1 MAPRKQTLPSP
12 PAPVEPTTP
21 AIESVHPSLDEQLLP
36 AGIQINPEY
45 NTSVPNWVMD
55 AKWWKPVNGGRKPS
69 VDCVLIYIW
78 CTDKVTDV
86 IEYKD
91 VKYGRVLS
99 GKAVSL
105 ATIAANLGISWSSA
119 QINMQHLVDVGLIH
133 RTRGSAMKEY
143 SYSVLN
149 CRKKFNAKQPDGS
162 AVLKVK
168 RYTRIP
174 PAQPPATPKPP
185 ETFNIEKDDELTTE

>member
-1 MAPRKQTLPSP
+1 M
-12 PAPVEPTTP
+12 VE
-21 AIESVHPSLDEQLLP
+21 A
-36 AGIQINPEY
+36 
-45 NTSVPNWVMD
+45 
-55 AKWWKPVNGGRKPS
+55 VNGGRKPS

-78 CTDKVTDV
+78 CTNKVTDV

-105 ATIAANLGISWSSA
+105 GTIAANLGISWSSA
-119 QINMQHLVDVGLIH
+119 QNNMQHLVDVGLIH

-143 SYSVLN
+143 GSSVLFN

-162 AVLKVK
+162 AVLKGK
-168 RYTRIP
+168 RYTRIHRLNLRLRRNRP
-174 PAQPPATPKPP
+174 RLLTSRTTMMSFSLTSLSA
-185 ETFNIEKDDELTTE
+185 LTTRQNLNSSM